1 MCALSIFIAFKK
13 TRSVPNMLIFA
24 KEDVNLIKHLI
35 ETETSEKDMILNSL
49 FLQK

>member
-1 MCALSIFIAFKK
+1 
-13 TRSVPNMLIFA
+13 MLIFA